1 MPAIFSVSSR
11 VDNATETAFV
21 APTTRDKSKD
31 AIVAPQPQLNH
42 GTSVP
47 TLTPLSP
54 LDQIRLVRETM
65 LREAEAIQ
73 KAAAIASSDAAEA
86 AAWISRCEGSIVLT
100 GVGKAGL
107 IAQKLVATLA
117 STGSPAHFLH
127 PIEAVHG
134 DLGRVQSKDLVIAF
148 SNSGRSEEVVRVV
161 EYLKHQ
167 ACGIIA
173 VTADRENPLADLA
186 DHVVPIGRHREA
198 CPDGLAPTSST
209 SVMLAVGDAIAVLAS
224 RLCGFTPNDF
234 ARFHPGGALGRKLT
248 DVRQTM
254 RPLAECRVAPQ
265 TISIREAMMIGGAG
279 RRSGAILLLDENE
292 RLAGIFTDSDLA
304 RLLQHRQETS
314 LDEPIE
320 LFMTKQ
326 PICIADDERLP
337 RAVDILSQRKISELP
352 VVDSEHRPVGM
363 IDITDLVATGD
374 VRQTVSSNQ
383 DSIHSNPD
391 DSSGEDGPRCIP
403 ITSGD

>member
-1 MPAIFSVSSR
+1 MKREFSLGSQIQTVPRSHR
-11 VDNATETAFV
+11 RGLQI
-21 APTTRDKSKD
+21 RDKSKD
-31 AIVAPQPQLNH
+31 AIVAPRPQPTH
-42 GTSVP
+42 GGSIP

-54 LDQIRLVRETM
+54 LEQIRLVRETM
-65 LREAEAIQ
+65 VREADAIQ
-73 KAAAIASSDAAEA
+73 KAATIASSDAAEA

-134 DLGRVQSKDLVIAF
+134 DLGRVQAKDLVIAF
-148 SNSGRSEEVVRVV
+148 SNSGRSEEVLRVV
-161 EYLKHQ
+161 EYLKSQ

-198 CPDGLAPTSST
+198 CPDGLAPTCST
-209 SVMLAVGDAIAVLAS
+209 SVMLAVGDAIAILAS
-224 RLCGFTPNDF
+224 RLCGFTPDDF

-248 DVRQTM
+248 DVRQAM
-254 RPLAECRVAPQ
+254 RPISECRVAPQ
-265 TISIREAMMIGGAG
+265 TITIREAMMIGGSG
-279 RRSGAILLLDENE
+279 RRSGAILLLDDQQ
-292 RLAGIFTDSDLA
+292 RLSGIFTDSDLA
-304 RLLQHRQETS
+304 RLLQRRQETS

-320 LFMTKQ
+320 NFMTES
-326 PICIADDERLP
+326 PVCVAETERLP
-337 RAVDILSQRKISELP
+337 RAVELLSQRKISELP
-352 VVDSEHRPVGM
+352 VVDEDQRPIGM

-374 VRQTVSSNQ
+374 VRQATNTDRTETPSTT
-383 DSIHSNPD
+383 SNPND
-391 DSSGEDGPRCIP
+391 DGPRCIP

>member
-1 MPAIFSVSSR
+1 M
-11 VDNATETAFV
+11 
-21 APTTRDKSKD
+21 APR
-31 AIVAPQPQLNH
+31 PQPTH
-42 GTSVP
+42 GGSIP

-54 LDQIRLVRETM
+54 LEQIRLVRETM
-65 LREAEAIQ
+65 VREADAIQ
-73 KAAAIASSDAAEA
+73 KAATIASSDAAEA

-134 DLGRVQSKDLVIAF
+134 DLGRVQAKDLVIAF
-148 SNSGRSEEVVRVV
+148 SNSGRSEEVLRVV
-161 EYLKHQ
+161 EYLKSQ

-198 CPDGLAPTSST
+198 CPDGLAPTCST
-209 SVMLAVGDAIAVLAS
+209 SVMLAVGDAIAILAS
-224 RLCGFTPNDF
+224 RLCGFTPDDF

-248 DVRQTM
+248 DVRQAM
-254 RPLAECRVAPQ
+254 RPISECRVAPQ
-265 TISIREAMMIGGAG
+265 TITIREAMMIGGSG
-279 RRSGAILLLDENE
+279 RRSGAILLLDDQQ
-292 RLAGIFTDSDLA
+292 RLSGIFTDSDLA
-304 RLLQHRQETS
+304 RLLQRRQETS

-320 LFMTKQ
+320 NFMTES
-326 PICIADDERLP
+326 PVCVAETERLP
-337 RAVDILSQRKISELP
+337 RAVELLSQRKISELP
-352 VVDSEHRPVGM
+352 VVDEDQRPIGM

-374 VRQTVSSNQ
+374 VRQATNTDRTETPSTT
-383 DSIHSNPD
+383 SNPND
-391 DSSGEDGPRCIP
+391 DGPRCIP

>member
-1 MPAIFSVSSR
+1 M
-11 VDNATETAFV
+11 
-21 APTTRDKSKD
+21 RDKSKD
-31 AIVAPQPQLNH
+31 AIVAPRPQPTH
-42 GTSVP
+42 GGSIP

-54 LDQIRLVRETM
+54 LEQIRLVRETM
-65 LREAEAIQ
+65 VREADAIQ
-73 KAAAIASSDAAEA
+73 KAATIASSDAAEA

-134 DLGRVQSKDLVIAF
+134 DLGRVQAKDLVIAF
-148 SNSGRSEEVVRVV
+148 SNSGRSEEVLRVV
-161 EYLKHQ
+161 EYLKSQ

-198 CPDGLAPTSST
+198 CPDGLAPTCST
-209 SVMLAVGDAIAVLAS
+209 SVMLAVGDAIAILAS
-224 RLCGFTPNDF
+224 RLCGFTPDDF

-248 DVRQTM
+248 DVRQAM
-254 RPLAECRVAPQ
+254 RPISECRVAPQ
-265 TISIREAMMIGGAG
+265 TITIREAMMIGGSG
-279 RRSGAILLLDENE
+279 RRSGAILLLDDQQ
-292 RLAGIFTDSDLA
+292 RLSGIFTDSDLA
-304 RLLQHRQETS
+304 RLLQRRQETS

-320 LFMTKQ
+320 NFMTES
-326 PICIADDERLP
+326 PVCVAETERLP
-337 RAVDILSQRKISELP
+337 RAVELLSQRKISELP
-352 VVDSEHRPVGM
+352 VVDEDQRPIGM

-374 VRQTVSSNQ
+374 VRQATNTDRTETPSTT
-383 DSIHSNPD
+383 SNPND
-391 DSSGEDGPRCIP
+391 DGPRCIP